1 MADGRRATSAAVAS
15 SACRPLGRPQAAA
28 FISSQDVETITD
40 PSRYSYWDK
49 KVLIPKQ
56 SETETVH
63 LFIPA
68 LSVGAIIGK
77 QGQHIKQLSRFA
89 GASIKIAPAEA
100 PDAKVRMVIITGP
113 PEAQFKTL
121 HLVMANSEPV
131 SEATAATGAF
141 IPVAQRKIQEILNQV
156 KQQQQQKAL
165 QSGPPQSRR

>member
-1 MADGRRATSAAVAS
+1 MS
-15 SACRPLGRPQAAA
+15 CL
-28 FISSQDVETITD
+28 SQQ
-40 PSRYSYWDK
+40 
-49 KVLIPKQ
+49 Q

-113 PEAQFKTL
+113 PEAQFKVCALDCCVTNGCLLFPINNLTL
-121 HLVMANSEPV
+121 GRNNLSVDIH
-131 SEATAATGAF
+131 
-141 IPVAQRKIQEILNQV
+141 K
-156 KQQQQQKAL
+156 
-165 QSGPPQSRR
+165 